1 MELFF
6 QFYLWL
12 GITLFLVILE
22 LIFTSSF
29 ALLCFAAGSLFVA
42 FSAYIGFGII
52 GQGITF
58 AAFSL
63 LSFIFIRPFLI
74 KHLNKRS
81 ASRPKTNAHALIG
94 KRARIVESIED
105 IHHIGRVVIDGD
117 NWQARATEGT
127 SIQVGE
133 QVIVE
138 SIDSIILTVRRANE
152 PSSTAL

>member
-29 ALLCFAAGSLFVA
+29 ALLCFAAGSLFAA

-63 LSFIFIRPFLI
+63 LSFIFLTSSLKKHVFYNLLI
-74 KHLNKRS
+74 NNIMYLCV
-81 ASRPKTNAHALIG
+81 T
-94 KRARIVESIED
+94 
-105 IHHIGRVVIDGD
+105 
-117 NWQARATEGT
+117 
-127 SIQVGE
+127 
-133 QVIVE
+133 
-138 SIDSIILTVRRANE
+138 
-152 PSSTAL
+152 

>member
-1 MELFF
+1 MLRSRFF
-6 QFYLWL
+6 ICSFFCIYWIWNYRTRHYFRRIL
-12 GITLFLVILE
+12 ITLVHFY
-22 LIFTSSF
+22 S
-29 ALLCFAAGSLFVA
+29 
-42 FSAYIGFGII
+42 
-52 GQGITF
+52 
-58 AAFSL
+58 
-63 LSFIFIRPFLI
+63 FLI

-127 SIQVGE
+127 PIQVGE